1 MIYFFFSLFLL
12 SSPFL
17 ICQEATQRSAQEVKW
32 KNLAYS
38 FGARERLKHT
48 DFVKEITELLEVGIE
63 PDLKLTTVN
72 HDTMLSRAAEYDN
85 CSDVVE
91 LLLSRNAQADQV
103 VRDVGSWVTPLH
115 IAARSKA
122 LANLAKLLPYYKD
135 VNPLD
140 SSKNSPLQIL
150 LIEVYWD
157 YIDAKRDP
165 KDFVPIFKAFIQKGA
180 LTNIPFGT
188 HQAPNGFQNLFQL
201 IQALH
206 CPELEVAHQDA
217 QVKP

>member
-1 MIYFFFSLFLL
+1 MIQCFRGQQSMIIVLMLL
-12 SSPFL
+12 
-17 ICQEATQRSAQEVKW
+17 
-32 KNLAYS
+32 NYS
-38 FGARERLKHT
+38 FQEMLKQT
-48 DFVKEITELLEVGIE
+48 
-63 PDLKLTTVN
+63 KLCATLVLGTF
-72 HDTMLSRAAEYDN
+72 D
-85 CSDVVE
+85 
-91 LLLSRNAQADQV
+91 
-103 VRDVGSWVTPLH
+103 

-135 VNPLD
+135 VNLLD

-206 CPELEVAHQDA
+206 CPELEVAHQGA